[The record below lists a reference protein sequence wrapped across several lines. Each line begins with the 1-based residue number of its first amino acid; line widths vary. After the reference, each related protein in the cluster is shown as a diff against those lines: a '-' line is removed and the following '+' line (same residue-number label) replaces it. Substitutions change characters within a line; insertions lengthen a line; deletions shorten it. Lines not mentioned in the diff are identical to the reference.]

1 MKFFKNLFTKILE
14 ALAKRNSSKA
24 RRTVFSVFAAAIVLC
39 TVSALVLPGIT
50 ATANVYPLTET
61 DITGVKLKVMTAG
74 NGNWQTVG
82 ASTES
87 LVVGV
92 NDRLQFQL
100 NYSLASETLS
110 SSCDTI
116 SYQLPIVFSK
126 VTSIEGNP
134 VIDNGNEIGTY
145 SITQDGL
152 VTITFFPEM
161 VSKNATVP
169 IVGLFSFDC
178 KVSDVIGTSGT
189 QTVTIGEWSIDLTTD
204 GGGGGG
210 GDTTH
215 HEEGPTETAPPQHQD
230 MKVSKT
236 HQIIDSA
243 NGVVDCTVIIEAEKT
258 TDTAPLI
265 YDWMATGF
273 TYLQDFEI
281 REVTLNAD
289 GTIKTFGNDVPGTT
303 VVNGEESLV
312 VGKRDFYFQCDAPMA
327 KDAVYAITYRGKVI
341 DPFSGSYHT
350 NNQVKVI
357 TKIEGMDVESGYKDD
372 IWLYN
377 DNFVT
382 KKGTFKDGSIEW
394 TITVHRPANSVLDG
408 WVLSDI
414 LEGYDYTGEATLT
427 IGDGTPTTITFPYT
441 FPAGSAGTTPEN
453 YVFTYSSPY
462 EPKIGQTGV
471 VNSVTYR
478 PGDYEGDNP
487 IVITETIGMDENN
500 PLEKTVRGLTIDTTD
515 AENTLAIV
523 DWNVDITPT
532 ISAILG
538 TRGYDWLYDD
548 TLHDGQ
554 YLTPAQAEELEDVI
568 VAEMT
573 TKRGLE
579 RGEPPANENAVYDSA
594 VQKQYTFE
602 LKRSENTTIP
612 SGCFD
617 RFTLHVY
624 VDLAKDDQINFNYSS
639 TGPSG
644 DLDEEHSYE
653 NRGKVMQNAPGSHV
667 YTVESWES
675 AKYRPAI
682 LKTDPIPP
690 TGTNKASS
698 SELTTHEYYEVEGKL
713 EWDLAV
719 CVPNGIVTPV
729 TLVDTLPA
737 GVTFDSITMQVN
749 KKYTTYGVA
758 WDDDS
763 TKTSGTMTIGHNGTA
778 AVTRNG
784 QTITVVLDEDAAQHY
799 AGTSDTLN
807 FRVVAALDQIPNYNG
822 DDNAPHFSNTAAVKV
837 PVGASDEMKTLGED
851 TQTQRITVDKYHG
864 VLSKTVEQSS
874 TDKTVGRIP
883 YHIEINP
890 DAMDL
895 LEGTDTLILTDTL
908 SAYCQNKDD
917 VSVSLNPST
926 LHLYNRDETKQGNKG
941 TPLDMSEYSYSY
953 SSDYVDHHIKDYLTI
968 HIPDERALV
977 IEYTYVINTM
987 GHFGSEV
994 SNTVKLEGITDG
1006 EVTDGSTIA
1015 VDFTSSGAIAGLDG
1029 ITLYKVDSKNYSLT
1043 LPDAQFTLY
1052 KYNGTAYALD
1062 HVVTTNANG
1071 MVQLTGLEEGYAY
1084 KLVETQAP
1092 ENYVRDP
1099 DPYYFMMAGALET
1112 TAPSDFKGDLLQQ
1125 GVAVY
1130 RPNISNYAEV
1140 NVIKQWQDE
1149 NGSSVTHDG
1158 TVQFNLYRKIG
1169 TRDPNVTLTATITRR
1184 ADQYATPVTVPFTP
1198 QQFQRGDTV
1207 EFVVTETRYRPGQNT
1222 PPDVTFYVNGDPR
1235 VVEPYWD
1242 PLQKSSDN
1250 ATVTYTITFRMDDDT
1265 NVVADLGI
1273 IDADRPASVVARL
1286 SGTTLPPPTETSASS
1301 EPTQATYS
1309 IFFTDGGSGTVNG
1322 QPVASG
1328 ARFTAGTQMTLVQPG
1343 ATPGKRFTG
1352 WKVLQRTNHNNDVTA
1367 TCLSGNV
1374 LTTPAFGVD
1383 VVAQYEDI
1391 PIETYDVTVYNNLG
1405 TASSDEAAEGSA
1417 VTVTANAPQP
1427 HYEFDHWVVVNSD
1440 GTPYVGADVVF
1451 ANANS
1456 AETTFTMPN
1465 HAVVVEP
1472 KYKLKTAYTV
1482 TATADT
1488 GGTASYT
1495 ITPAAETAADNKAY
1509 AGDTVTLSVPTV
1521 PSGKLFD
1528 KWVITSPATGFTFT
1542 VKDPNATFT
1551 MPASNVVVN
1560 ATFRNKPD
1568 NLIMN
1573 GDFENVEGTITS
1585 STGGFE
1591 WVPYSGLDQIG
1602 SSWSVVDG
1610 VLVYDSTNATSNT
1623 NWVAKID
1630 PTYNNGNGL
1639 KPNTTYTLFADV
1651 NTNRDAHFYV
1661 GVKEGNKYLDTI
1673 PSLEND
1679 GYIQFTT
1686 GNDASIYS
1694 ILVRMNKNER
1704 GGVEFSVDNVVLV
1717 EGAATE
1723 PPSGNPKHNINVT
1736 QPASGGTISANK
1748 SKEEAGKTVTLTAEP
1763 AAGYALDHWVVT
1775 EHTSGDSITVASN
1788 GTFTMPDDEVD
1799 VTAVFSQGTY
1809 TITVV
1814 GGTIYNSS
1822 DTTAAI
1828 HVGDTV
1834 EIQLDS
1840 SQIPAGQEF
1849 YRWDIY
1855 APNSGVF
1862 INTGMA
1868 GDGHAEFR
1876 LDTANNVTLT
1886 ATYQPVQHNIT
1897 FTDGCGTASKNGT
1910 QVTTAGMGDTV
1921 KLTPNPPTGK
1931 VLDSWTVI
1939 NDATSQ
1945 PITVA
1950 SDGTFTMPNSSV
1962 TVSATWKDAPIVDTA
1977 SIWSTVSLKNNTNCS
1992 LTDGLSS
1999 PLSFPI
2005 GTDVTFTVMI
2015 PKVYQANVKTDAQ
2028 LIAVAPLT
2036 ANGVTITPDTIEVG
2050 TGVSGNFPVTYT
2062 YTVTLNEDTEIDG
2075 EIDSKD
2081 KGNIVIA
2088 VITSGGEED
2097 GAYKVVVDSTIQH
2110 GTVTANPTSADEDDE
2125 ITLTITPAEG
2135 YTLGTLTVTDSG
2147 GNPIAV
2153 TNNKFT
2159 MPASDVNVTATFAP
2173 LVANAFEE
2181 IVDRV
2186 TLSFYDADC
2195 TQYGITYHSYQTLTN
2210 PVIQYVSGSA
2220 PASWTGAS
2228 TVTPTLSATVTGGK
2242 MKSLYDPTTFEQA
2255 GNEVGATDYV
2265 YKGALPALGSGT
2277 YTYRVGGKLPNGDEV
2292 WSDPYTFTAN
2302 SASADPEMSF
2312 IWFSDSHYN
2321 TLSNSGTALRKVLT
2335 AADSLLPNGADMIL
2349 SGGDFT
2355 DHGDLLYYAASAVD
2369 GNEDYFA
2376 QTPFFVASGNHD
2388 RKGVSSTA
2396 SHIVNVDV
2404 SDSGGGHS
2412 GTGDY
2417 YSFDYNG
2424 VHVVVLDNGDENHSN
2439 VDNGMVNWLKT
2450 DLAASNAEW
2459 KLVMMHKPIYGPV
2472 QSGSTESV
2480 PTARG
2485 QLAGVFAQYGVDVVM
2500 QGHVH
2505 MYARSK
2511 PITDTS
2517 GTPATGY
2524 TTTTATDNGFTYD
2537 VTVNPG
2543 APIYTVMGI
2552 AGATGNRTAAST
2564 QPAYLQT
2571 YASGQP
2577 YSFSAWRIEDD
2588 MLYVDAGYTDS
2599 TGTIAGYYE
2608 HFAISKDGSYVPPT
2622 PTTYAVNISDSIAN
2636 GEVTTDKTTAEANTT
2651 VTLTVD
2657 ADTGY
2662 ELDTL
2667 TITKS
2672 GGGTITPTS
2681 IGNGRYT
2688 FTMPAEAVTVSA
2700 TFTETGGG
2708 GGDNLIVN
2716 GDFSQGTTGW
2726 SSTKYAD
2733 NWTVSNGQ
2741 LVMVSKH
2748 GSSDDG
2754 FVPTLTTALKPNTTY
2769 TLYADISN
2777 LTGTDV
2783 GVKINTDNNHSTTL
2797 TSFNSTGYTFTTPN
2811 SVDQFKIAISVPK
2824 GNSGA
2829 TATFDNFILVEGSTL
2844 PSGGGGETTTYNVTA
2859 ATGLSHGTIASVSP
2873 ASAAAGAIVTVKLS
2887 PESGYE
2893 LDAWNITGGIT
2904 PTATGNANEY
2914 TFQMPANDVTVSASF
2929 KSTGG
2934 GGGGGTNLLTNG
2946 DFSNAMNGWNKSGDV
2961 TVSNGQCNI
2970 FQSNAKLQQTIA
2982 VTSGKTY
2989 TLSFDVI
2996 SAGGKATYGEVMQG
3010 GSTTAT
3016 KVINQVVS
3024 SYPTRVSNQFTATAD
3039 SVTIQIRPASG
3050 GSASLVVDNISLV
3063 EAPSN
3068 SNSPNFD
3075 DTPLLARVANF
3086 AMLGDT
3092 SGDVLVGTYTITA
3105 SNSWRLLIE
3114 NLISTEIV
3122 DGQEVF
3128 YVYYVE
3134 EVTPASDDFV
3144 RVAYDNNDGISS
3156 GDITIIN
3163 TVSEVEREHI
3173 ILPETGGGGNW
3184 PYVVGGV
3191 TLMTVCLFG
3200 GVVMTRRRRKAS
3212 G

>member
-1 MKFFKNLFTKILE
+1 MKFFKKIFSKIRE
-14 ALAKRNSSKA
+14 AMTQKNGGKT
-24 RRTVFSVFAAAIVLC
+24 RRTVITIFAAVIALC
-39 TVSALVLPGIT
+39 TVSALILPGIT
-50 ATANVYPLTET
+50 ATANVYPLSET
-61 DITGVKLKVMTAG
+61 DITGVKLKIMTAG

-87 LVVGV
+87 LTVGV

-100 NYSLASETLS
+100 NYNLAAETLT

-116 SYQLPIVFSK
+116 SYQLPVVFNR
-126 VTSIEGNP
+126 VTAIEGNP

-161 VSKNATVP
+161 VEDNATVP

-178 KVSDVIGTSGT
+178 KVSDVIGDGTT
-189 QTVTIGEWSIDLTTD
+189 QTVTIGEWSIDLSTD

-210 GDTTH
+210 GGTTQ
-215 HEEGPTETAPPQHQD
+215 HEDGPTETAPPQNQD
-230 MKVSKT
+230 LKVTKT
-236 HQIIDSA
+236 HETIDSA
-243 NGVVDCTVIIEAEKT
+243 NGVVDCTVIIEAEKA
-258 TDTAPLI
+258 TDTAPQI

-273 TYLQDFEI
+273 TYLQDFQI
-281 REVTLNAD
+281 REVTLNTD
-289 GTIKTFGNDVPGTT
+289 GTIKSFGNAVAGSTVIDDVET
-303 VVNGEESLV
+303 LV
-312 VGKRDFYFQCDAPMA
+312 VGKRDFTFQCDSPMA

-350 NNQVKVI
+350 NNQVKV
-357 TKIEGMDVESGYKDD
+357 TTRIEGDKVESGYKDD

-382 KKGTFKDGSIEW
+382 KKGTFKQDSNGNSYIEW
-394 TITVHRPANSVLDG
+394 TITVHRPAHSVLDG

-414 LEGYDYTGEATLT
+414 LEGYAYTGTASMK
-427 IGDGTPTTITFPYT
+427 IGNGEPTTISFPYT
-441 FPAGSAGTTPEN
+441 FPTGSTGNSPET
-453 YVFTYSSPY
+453 YTFTYTSPY
-462 EPKIGQTGV
+462 APKIGQTGV

-500 PLEKTVRGLTIDTTD
+500 PLEKTVEGLTIDTTN
-515 AENTLAIV
+515 ANEPLAIV
-523 DWNVDITPT
+523 DWNVDIRPT
-532 ISAILG
+532 ISDILG
-538 TRGYDWLYDD
+538 TDGYDWLYDD

-554 YLTPAQAEELEDVI
+554 YLTAAQAAQLEADI

-573 TKRGLE
+573 TRRGLR
-579 RGEPPANENAVYDSA
+579 RGTPPANENAAYNPTEQLD
-594 VQKQYTFE
+594 YTFAM
-602 LKRSENTTIP
+602 KRSDGSGLP
-612 SGCFD
+612 SDCYD

-624 VDLAKDDQINFNYSS
+624 VDLKKGDYINFDYSS
-639 TGPSG
+639 TGPAG

-653 NRGKVMQNAPGSHV
+653 NRGKVMQNAPGNHV

-698 SELTTHEYYEVEGKL
+698 NELTTHEYYEVDGTL

-729 TLVDTLPA
+729 TLTDTLPA
-737 GVTFDSITMQVN
+737 GVTFDSVVLQVN
-749 KKYTTYGVA
+749 KKTNPSYNVV

-763 TKTSGTMTIGHNGTA
+763 TKTSGTIAVSTHGDA

-784 QTITVVLDEDAAQHY
+784 QTLTVVLDEDVARYY
-799 AGTSDTLN
+799 AGTTDTLN
-807 FRVVAALDQIPNYNG
+807 FRVKAKLNQIPNYEG
-822 DDNAPHFSNTAAVKV
+822 DDNAPHFSNTASVKV
-837 PVGASDEMKTLGED
+837 PVGTSGEMKTLGED
-851 TQTQRITVDKYHG
+851 TQAQRVTVDKYHG
-864 VLSKTVEQSS
+864 VLSKTVEQSAQ
-874 TDKTVGRIP
+874 DKTVGRIP

-890 DAMDL
+890 DAKDL

-926 LHLYNRDETKQGNKG
+926 LHIYNRDETKQGNKG
-941 TPLDMSEYSYSY
+941 VALDMSEYSYSY

-968 HIPDERALV
+968 HIPDERALI

-987 GHFGSEV
+987 GHFGSQV

-1006 EVTDGSTIA
+1006 EVTGGNTID

-1052 KYNGTAYALD
+1052 KYNGTAYAFD
-1062 HVVTTNANG
+1062 RTITTKANG
-1071 MVQLTGLEEGYAY
+1071 TAQLTGLEEGYAY

-1099 DPYYFMMAGALET
+1099 DPYYFMMAGALTT

-1125 GVAVY
+1125 GVSVY

-1140 NVIKQWQDE
+1140 NVIKHWQDE
-1149 NGSSVTHDG
+1149 NGSSVTHGG

-1242 PLQKSSDN
+1242 PAQKSSDN

-1273 IDADRPASVVARL
+1273 IDADRPASIVARL

-1309 IFFTDGGSGTVNG
+1309 VHFTDGGSGTVNG
-1322 QPVASG
+1322 QPVSSG
-1328 ARFTAGTQMTLVQPG
+1328 ARFTAGTQMTLVPPG
-1343 ATPGKRFTG
+1343 ATPGRQFTG
-1352 WKVLQRTNHNNDVTA
+1352 WKILQRTNHNNDVTA
-1367 TCLSGNV
+1367 TYLSGNV

-1383 VVAQYEDI
+1383 VVAQYDEI
-1391 PIETYDVTVYNNLG
+1391 PVETYDVSVYNNLG
-1405 TASSDEAAEGSA
+1405 TVSSDEAAEGST

-1451 ANANS
+1451 ADENS

-1521 PSGKLFD
+1521 PAGKLFD

-1573 GDFENVEGTITS
+1573 GDFENVDGTITS
-1585 STGGFE
+1585 SNGGFEVVEGVVVSRDGGFE
-1591 WVPYSGLDQIG
+1591 WTPKGGLDQIG

-1623 NWVAKID
+1623 SWVAKID

-1639 KPNTTYTLFADV
+1639 KANTTYTLFADV
-1651 NTNRDAHFYV
+1651 NTTRDAHFYV
-1661 GVKEGNKYLDTI
+1661 GVKEGNADLAKI
-1673 PSLEND
+1673 PNEN

-1686 GNDASIYS
+1686 GNDPSLYT
-1694 ILVRMNKNER
+1694 ILVRMDKNNRE
-1704 GGVEFSVDNVVLV
+1704 GVEFSVDNVILV
-1717 EGAATE
+1717 EGAMTE
-1723 PPSGNPKHNINVT
+1723 PPSGNPKYDIHVT

-1748 SKEEAGKTVTLTAEP
+1748 AKEEAGKTVTLTATP
-1763 AAGYALDHWVVT
+1763 ATGYALDHWVVT
-1775 EHTSGDSITVASN
+1775 EHTSGDSISVASD
-1788 GTFTMPDDEVD
+1788 GTFTMPEDEVD

-1809 TITVV
+1809 TVTVE
-1814 GGTIYNSS
+1814 GGTIYGSS
-1822 DTTAAI
+1822 ATTAAI
-1828 HVGDTV
+1828 HVNDTV
-1834 EIQLDS
+1834 EIQLDT

-1849 YRWDIY
+1849 YRWEIY

-1868 GDGHAEFR
+1868 QDTHATFK
-1876 LDTANNVTLT
+1876 LNTADNVTLT
-1886 ATYQPVQHNIT
+1886 ATYQPIQYNIT
-1897 FTDGCGTASKNGT
+1897 FTDGCGTASKNST
-1910 QVTTAGMGDTV
+1910 QVTKAGSGDTV
-1921 KLTPNPPTGK
+1921 KLIPNPPTGK
-1931 VLDSWTVI
+1931 VLDSWTVT
-1939 NDATSQ
+1939 NNTTLE
-1945 PITVA
+1945 TVSVA
-1950 SDGTFTMPNSSV
+1950 NDGTFTMPNSSV
-1962 TVSATWKDAPIVDTA
+1962 TVSATWKDAPTVDTA

-1999 PLSFPI
+1999 PISFPI

-2050 TGVSGNFPVTYT
+2050 TGASGNFPVTYT

-2081 KGNIVIA
+2081 KGAIVIA

-2097 GAYKVVVDSTIQH
+2097 GAYNVVVDSNIQH

-2125 ITLTITPAEG
+2125 ITLTITPADG
-2135 YTLGTLTVTDSG
+2135 YTLGTLTVEDAS
-2147 GNPIAV
+2147 GNPITV

-2159 MPASDVNVTATFAP
+2159 MPASNVNVTATFAP

-2186 TLSFYDADC
+2186 TLSFYDKSC
-2195 TQYGITYHSYQTLTN
+2195 TRYGITYHSYQTLTN

-2242 MKSLYDPTTFEQA
+2242 MTVNYNPSTYEQA
-2255 GNEVGATDYV
+2255 GNETGATDYV

-2302 SASADPEMSF
+2302 SASADPELSF

-2335 AADSLLPNGADMIL
+2335 AADSLLPNGADVIL

-2355 DHGDLLYYAASAVD
+2355 DHGDLLYYAASAID

-2388 RKGVSSTA
+2388 RKGVASTA

-2404 SDSGGGHS
+2404 SDSGGGTLD
-2412 GTGDY
+2412 TGPY

-2424 VHVVVLDNGDENHSN
+2424 VHVVVLNNGDENNSN
-2439 VDNGMVNWLKT
+2439 VSTTMVNWLKT
-2450 DLAASNAEW
+2450 DLANSNAEW

-2472 QSGSTESV
+2472 QSGASESV
-2480 PTARG
+2480 PDARA

-2517 GTPATGY
+2517 GTVATGY
-2524 TTTTATDNGFTYD
+2524 TTTTAVNNGVTYD

-2552 AGATGNRTAAST
+2552 AGATGYRTVAST
-2564 QPAYLQT
+2564 QPAYLET

-2622 PTTYAVNISDSIAN
+2622 PTTYAVNISNSIAN

-2651 VTLTVD
+2651 VTLTVEP
-2657 ADTGY
+2657 DTGY
-2662 ELDTL
+2662 ELDEL
-2667 TITKS
+2667 TVTKT
-2672 GGGTITPTS
+2672 GGGTVTTTN
-2681 IGNGRYT
+2681 IGGGQYT

-2708 GGDNLIVN
+2708 GG
-2716 GDFSQGTTGW
+2716 
-2726 SSTKYAD
+2726 
-2733 NWTVSNGQ
+2733 
-2741 LVMVSKH
+2741 
-2748 GSSDDG
+2748 
-2754 FVPTLTTALKPNTTY
+2754 
-2769 TLYADISN
+2769 
-2777 LTGTDV
+2777 
-2783 GVKINTDNNHSTTL
+2783 
-2797 TSFNSTGYTFTTPN
+2797 
-2811 SVDQFKIAISVPK
+2811 
-2824 GNSGA
+2824 
-2829 TATFDNFILVEGSTL
+2829 
-2844 PSGGGGETTTYNVTA
+2844 
-2859 ATGLSHGTIASVSP
+2859 
-2873 ASAAAGAIVTVKLS
+2873 
-2887 PESGYE
+2887 
-2893 LDAWNITGGIT
+2893 
-2904 PTATGNANEY
+2904 
-2914 TFQMPANDVTVSASF
+2914 
-2929 KSTGG
+2929 
-2934 GGGGGTNLLTNG
+2934 GGTNLLTNG
-2946 DFSNAMNGWNKSGDV
+2946 DFSQGTTGWTNGGVSF
-2961 TVSNGQCNI
+2961 TVSNGVAS
-2970 FQSNAKLQQTIA
+2970 FQNGQNSGDKNGLYQLVNFIPGHSYTLTCDITLAEGTSPVKLSLDGTSTPKTDLTGHYSYTFTADGTMNQVRFTGDKRKFTLDNVVLIDNDAGGGAGGEEDDDDDDPEGNLLDMTASAWSGSPSISGNKMTI
-2982 VTSGKTY
+2982 SSGDEGKTVSQSFTTIPNHTY
-2989 TLSFDVI
+2989 TVTGTVDNGSNGTLTFTLS
-2996 SAGGKATYGEVMQG
+2996 GGGTGSQSYAKYGG
-3010 GSTTAT
+3010 GTLSLE
-3016 KVINQVVS
+3016 
-3024 SYPTRVSNQFTATAD
+3024 FTATGT
-3039 SVTIQIRPASG
+3039 STTLTIAKPIKGDA
-3050 GSASLVVDNISLV
+3050 NITDLQV
-3063 EAPSN
+3063 LATPSN

-3075 DTPLLARVANF
+3075 DAPLLDSVAGNH

-3092 SGDVLVGTYTITA
+3092 SDGVLVGTYTITA
-3105 SNSWRLLIE
+3105 SNSWELLVE

-3122 DGQEVF
+3122 GGQEVF

-3144 RVAYDNNDGISS
+3144 RVAYDNNGGISS

-3163 TVSEVEREHI
+3163 TVSEEEREQI
-3173 ILPETGGGGNW
+3173 ILPETGGGGNL
-3184 PYVVGGV
+3184 PFVIGGT
-3191 TLMTVCLFG
+3191 TLIAICLFG
-3200 GVVMTRRRRKAS
+3200 GVVMTRRRRRAS